1 MLKIRAVALFEV
13 IMIYNSGCLLY
24 ERDSRMELRE
34 NKNAFFGQA
43 TIQGGIMKRIFIPLL
58 LLIFSAAACAP
69 VTLQKCVKEYKYNGD
84 KVTSEYTE
92 CLSQTP
98 EKTTPVHLKHQELY
112 E

>member
-1 MLKIRAVALFEV
+1 
-13 IMIYNSGCLLY
+13 
-24 ERDSRMELRE
+24 MELRE
-34 NKNAFFGQA
+34 NQNALFGQI
-43 TIQGGIMKRIFIPLL
+43 TIQGGIMKRTFILL
-58 LLIFSAAACAP
+58 LLLMVLSTVSCAP

-98 EKTTPVHLKHQELY
+98 EKNSPVHLKHQELY

>member
-1 MLKIRAVALFEV
+1 MLKIRTVASFDG
-13 IMIYNSGCLLY
+13 IMIYNTGCLLY
-24 ERDSRMELRE
+24 DD
-34 NKNAFFGQA
+34 KNAFFGQA

-58 LLIFSAAACAP
+58 LLILSAAACAP

-98 EKTTPVHLKHQELY
+98 EKTSPVHLKHQELY